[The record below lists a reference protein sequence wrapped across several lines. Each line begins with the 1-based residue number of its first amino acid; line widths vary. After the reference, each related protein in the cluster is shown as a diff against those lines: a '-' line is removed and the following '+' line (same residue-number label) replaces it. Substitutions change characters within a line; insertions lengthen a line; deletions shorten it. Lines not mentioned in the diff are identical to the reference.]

1 MSSEEMIMKAKM
13 IVPALVI
20 AIVVFAATLSNAQ
33 VRDETVLTWEV
44 LTENWNDL
52 IGGVLDLNDEEA
64 EAFWPLY
71 ETYMSEVGAVWQQ
84 RIALIRQY
92 LAHRTTMSAEEAR
105 QILADSMLARKKRVE
120 LDLKWSDVFDDVLPP
135 QKVVRLFQAE
145 NKLETMM
152 AMEIVRDVPLY
163 Q

>member
-20 AIVVFAATLSNAQ
+20 ATVVFAATLSNAQ

-64 EAFWPLY
+64 AAFWPLY

-92 LAHRTTMSAEEAR
+92 LAPDPRRLHVGQEEAR
-105 QILADSMLARKKRVE
+105 
-120 LDLKWSDVFDDVLPP
+120 
-135 QKVVRLFQAE
+135 
-145 NKLETMM
+145 
-152 AMEIVRDVPLY
+152 
-163 Q
+163 

>member
-1 MSSEEMIMKAKM
+1 MKAKT
-13 IVPALVI
+13 IVLALVI
-20 AIVVFAATLSNAQ
+20 ATVVFAAAPSNAQ
-33 VRDETVLTWEV
+33 VRDETILTWEV

-52 IGGVLDLNDEEA
+52 IGGVLDLTDEEA
-64 EAFWPLY
+64 AAFWPLY
-71 ETYMSEVGAVWQQ
+71 EKYLGEVGAVWDQ
-84 RIALIRQY
+84 RISIIEQY

-120 LDLKWSDVFDDVLPP
+120 LDLKWSEVFDDVLPP

-163 Q
+163 K

>member
-1 MSSEEMIMKAKM
+1 MKAKM

-20 AIVVFAATLSNAQ
+20 ATVVFAATLSNGQ

-52 IGGVLDLNDEEA
+52 IGGVLDLNDKEA
-64 EAFWPLY
+64 AAFWPLY

>member
-1 MSSEEMIMKAKM
+1 MSSEEMIMKAKT
-13 IVPALVI
+13 IVLALVLMTL
-20 AIVVFAATLSNAQ
+20 VVVVAPSHAQ

-64 EAFWPLY
+64 AAFWPLY

-92 LAHRTTMSAEEAR
+92 LAHRTTMSADEAR

-120 LDLKWSDVFDDVLPP
+120 LDIKWSDIFDDVLPP

-152 AMEIVRDVPLY
+152 AMEIVRDVPLF